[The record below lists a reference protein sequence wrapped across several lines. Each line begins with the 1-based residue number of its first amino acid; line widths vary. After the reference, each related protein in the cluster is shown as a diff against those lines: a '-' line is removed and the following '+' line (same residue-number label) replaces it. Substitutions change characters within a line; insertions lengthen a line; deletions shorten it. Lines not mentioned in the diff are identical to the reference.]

1 MEWNQ
6 KSQTGR
12 GWGTSQPWYNLKN
25 TLSNNQLVQED
36 IKKETVKSFEM
47 NETEDTTYQ
56 NLWDIAKAAENLERN
71 LCL

>member
-1 MEWNQ
+1 MESEITDRKELGNFTAKIQ
-6 KSQTGR
+6 FKH
-12 GWGTSQPWYNLKN
+12 
-25 TLSNNQLVQED
+25 TLSNNQLVQDD

>member
-1 MEWNQ
+1 MESEIKDRKELGNFTAMIQ
-6 KSQTGR
+6 FKH
-12 GWGTSQPWYNLKN
+12 
-25 TLSNNQLVQED
+25 TLSNNQLVQDD

>member
-1 MEWNQ
+1 M
-6 KSQTGR
+6 
-12 GWGTSQPWYNLKN
+12 GWGTSQPWYNLNN

-56 NLWDIAKAAENLERN
+56 NLRDIAKAAENLERN